1 MRVLQLGPFP
11 PPHGG
16 IQTNLVAIREYL
28 RSRGIPCGV
37 INLTRHR
44 KPNSDEVYYPD
55 SAAELLRLL
64 LTLPYDTL
72 HLHIG
77 GNLTPRLLAL
87 SLTCCMIPGKKAV
100 LSFHSGGFPSSPQGR
115 ALHARTLPA
124 FVLRR
129 FDAVIGINP
138 AIVAWLATLGVAPD
152 RLHYIPPYTDVLEP
166 AESLSSPLEAFY
178 REHDPVLITVGLLE
192 PEYDLPL
199 QIDTLGKLRERLPR
213 AGLVIIGA
221 GSLEADLR
229 RAIAEVP
236 WAEHILLAG
245 DVPHAVTLKATAEA
259 DMLLRTTLY
268 DGDSVSVREA
278 LRLGT
283 PVIATD
289 NGMRPAN
296 VRLIPVQDA
305 AALERA
311 ILERPAR
318 AAFRQGTIQQEP
330 APSSDANLEAVLD
343 VYKRLWDAS

>member
-1 MRVLQLGPFP
+1 
-11 PPHGG
+11 
-16 IQTNLVAIREYL
+16 LVAIREYL
-28 RSRGIPCGV
+28 RSGGIPCGV

-44 KPNSDEVYYPD
+44 KPNSDEVYYPA
-55 SAAELLRLL
+55 SAGELLRLL
-64 LTLPYDTL
+64 LTLPYDIL
-72 HLHIG
+72 HLHLG
-77 GNLTPRLLAL
+77 GILTPRLLAL
-87 SLTCCMIPGKKAV
+87 SLTCCLIPGKKAV

-115 ALHARTLPA
+115 ALHAKTPSAL
-124 FVLRR
+124 VLRR

-152 RLHYIPPYTDVLEP
+152 RLHFILPYTDVLEP
-166 AESLSSPLEAFY
+166 AQSLSSPLKAFY
-178 REHDPVLITVGLLE
+178 RDHDPVLLTVGLLE

-199 QIDTLGKLRERLPR
+199 QINTLGKIRERLPG

-229 RAIAEVP
+229 RAVAGVP
-236 WAEHILLAG
+236 WAEHILLTG

-259 DMLLRTTLY
+259 AMLLRTTLY

-296 VRLIPVQDA
+296 VRLIPINDA

-311 ILERPAR
+311 IFEQTQ
-318 AAFRQGTIQQEP
+318 QGRTQPET
-330 APSSDANLEAVLD
+330 APPSDANLQAVLD

>member
-16 IQTNLVAIREYL
+16 IQTNLVAIRDHL

-44 KPNSDEVYYPD
+44 KPNSDEVYYPAN
-55 SAAELLRLL
+55 AAELLRLL

-87 SLTCCMIPGKKAV
+87 SLTCCLTPGKKAV

-115 ALHARTLPA
+115 ALHARALPA

-138 AIVAWLATLGVAPD
+138 AIVAWLATLGVAPH
-152 RLHYIPPYTDVLEP
+152 RLHYILPYTDILEP
-166 AESLSSPLEAFY
+166 AQTLSNPLATFY
-178 REHDPVLITVGLLE
+178 RAHDPVLITVGLLE

-199 QIDTLGKLRERLPR
+199 QIETLGKVRERLPG
-213 AGLVIIGA
+213 AGLAIIGA

-229 RAIAEVP
+229 SAIAAVP

-245 DVPHAVTLKATAEA
+245 DVPHDVTLKATAEA
-259 DMLLRTTLY
+259 AVLLRTTLY

-296 VRLIPVQDA
+296 VRLIPVNDA
-305 AALERA
+305 RALERA
-311 ILERPAR
+311 VLEQTQRPT
-318 AAFRQGTIQQEP
+318 RQPESP
-330 APSSDANLEAVLD
+330 PPSNANLEAVLD
-343 VYKRLWDAS
+343 VYRRLWDAS

>member
-77 GNLTPRLLAL
+77 GNLTMRLLAL
-87 SLTCCMIPGKKAV
+87 SLTCCIIPGKKAV
-100 LSFHSGGFPSSPQGR
+100 LSFHSGGFPSSPRGR

-129 FDAVIGINP
+129 FDAVIGINT
-138 AIVAWLATLGVAPD
+138 AIVGWLATLGVAQD
-152 RLHYIPPYTDVLEP
+152 RLHHILPYTDVLEP
-166 AESLSSPLEAFY
+166 AQSLSISLESFY
-178 REHDPVLITVGLLE
+178 REHDPVLLTVGLLE

-199 QIDTLGKLRERLPR
+199 QIDTLGKIRERLPG

-229 RAIAEVP
+229 RAIATVA

-259 DMLLRTTLY
+259 AMLLRTTLY

-296 VRLIPVQDA
+296 VCLIPVSDA

-311 ILERPAR
+311 ILEQPSR
-318 AAFRQGTIQQEP
+318 AGMQNEAVP
-330 APSSDANLEAVLD
+330 PSDANLEAVLN